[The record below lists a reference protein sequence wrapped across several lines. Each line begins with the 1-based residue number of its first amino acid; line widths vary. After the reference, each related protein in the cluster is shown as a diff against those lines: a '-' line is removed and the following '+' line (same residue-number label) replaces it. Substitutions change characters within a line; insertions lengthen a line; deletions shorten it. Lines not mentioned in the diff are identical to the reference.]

1 MSQDVNGAA
10 VVDELLIAFAVT
22 APLTILAAMIGKRI
36 YTHMAL
42 RKQFRLDILERI
54 RDGGSGTD
62 ASFTQAM
69 EKSYKR
75 LHEYEETRRVW
86 KYRILVLSCLLTVS
100 LPVLVAAMAVNWWS
114 GLIRCIGAVAL
125 SGSFLVLTVV
135 LLHAPKLSEEGG
147 TVDQTA
153 PKMEAESHPDKTVAD
168 EPAGAERH
176 DVHHHAMRILR
187 YLSVFLFAFS
197 LTGLAHSGKRS
208 DPNHRVRGR
217 C

>member
-1 MSQDVNGAA
+1 MLLLVCVMSQDVNGAA

-100 LPVLVAAMAVNWWS
+100 LPVLVA
-114 GLIRCIGAVAL
+114 
-125 SGSFLVLTVV
+125 V